1 VSGKVNHSA
10 LDPRTRFGN
19 DDETRAGADSRPMKL
34 ARRLSLVLPV
44 AALLVLASGLAWA
57 GPDATGAATGGAAD
71 VPAAVAGHPTLGEL
85 ATELGHHRVAIN
97 MTWAI
102 VAAAL
107 VMFMQAG
114 FAMVET
120 GLTRAKN
127 AAHTMAMNLAVYGVG
142 MLAFWAVGF
151 ALEMGGVGALGTFAG
166 PSLLDHEVSLTLA
179 GHSFGL
185 FGAKG
190 FALTGDAVDVGVLA
204 MFVFQMVFMDTS
216 ATIPTGALAERWRFA
231 AFLVFS
237 VFVAGVIYPIHA
249 NWIWGGGWLST
260 LGKEFHLGHGVVDFA
275 GSSVV
280 HLTGGVLAFVTC
292 RAMGPRLGRFDAR
305 GRPRPIAAHNVPM
318 AIIGTIILAFGWFG
332 FNAGSTLAGTD
343 LRLAV
348 VAVNTMLA
356 SGAAMV
362 TAMLYTWKV
371 TGKPD
376 PTLIANGM
384 LAGLVAITAPC
395 AFVTPLSAVIIGSI
409 AGVLVIAA
417 FLAIEQKLKID
428 DPVGACA
435 VHGVCG
441 AFGTLCVGIFA
452 DGKYG
457 DGLNG
462 VPGPV
467 TGLVAGG
474 GFAQLGAQL
483 IGVVVNVT
491 WVGAA
496 GLAAW
501 WITAKLV
508 GPHRVRKEVEI
519 EGLDVNEMGL
529 HAYPAEEAHGLGG

>member
-1 VSGKVNHSA
+1 
-10 LDPRTRFGN
+10 
-19 DDETRAGADSRPMKL
+19 MKL
-34 ARRLSLVLPV
+34 EGRLLTIASRLPFTLVSLASLVLV
-44 AALLVLASGLAWA
+44 AALVMVSSLAHAA
-57 GPDATGAATGGAAD
+57 PDPTGVVTGTAAD
-71 VPAAVAGHPTLGEL
+71 VPAAIAGQPTLAEL
-85 ATELGHHRVAIN
+85 AAELGHHRAAIN
-97 MTWAI
+97 MMWAI
-102 VAAAL
+102 IAAAL

-127 AAHTMAMNLAVYGVG
+127 AVHTMAMNLVVYGVG

-151 ALEMGGVGALGTFAG
+151 ALQMGGVGALGTFMG
-166 PSLLDHEVSLTLA
+166 PNLLDREVSVSIA
-179 GHSFGL
+179 GHVFGL

-204 MFVFQMVFMDTS
+204 MFVFQMVFMDTA

-237 VFVAGVIYPIHA
+237 VFVAGFIYPIHA
-249 NWIWGGGWLST
+249 NWVWGGGWLST

-292 RAMGPRLGRFDAR
+292 RKIGPRLGRFDSKGHA
-305 GRPRPIAAHNVPM
+305 RPIAAHNVPM
-318 AIIGTIILAFGWFG
+318 AILGTIVLAFGWFG

-362 TAMLYTWKV
+362 TAMLYTWRV

-395 AFVTPLSAVIIGSI
+395 AFVTPMSAVIIGGI

-417 FLAIEQKLKID
+417 YLALERHLRID
-428 DPVGACA
+428 DPVGACS

-441 AFGTLCVGIFA
+441 AFGTLSVGIFA

-467 TGLVAGG
+467 TGLLAGG
-474 GFAQLGAQL
+474 GCGQL
-483 IGVVVNVT
+483 IAQTIGVATNVA
-491 WVGAA
+491 WVAAA
-496 GLAAW
+496 GLLAYW
-501 WITAKLV
+501 LTERMV
-508 GPHRVRKEVEI
+508 GSHRVKKEVEM

-529 HAYPAEEAHGLGG
+529 HAYPTEEGHGA

>member
-1 VSGKVNHSA
+1 MRSGHEPETWPK
-10 LDPRTRFGN
+10 RTPVDIR
-19 DDETRAGADSRPMKL
+19 RAMKL
-34 ARRLSLVLPV
+34 DRSLPFRVPARLAVPLLLVV
-44 AALLVLASGLAWA
+44 GTALLSSVAWGSGA
-57 GPDATGAATGGAAD
+57 PDPTGAVTGGAGD
-71 VPAAVAGHPTLGEL
+71 VPAAVAGQPTLLEL
-85 ATELGHHRVAIN
+85 ATELGHHRAAIN

-102 VAAAL
+102 LAAAL

-127 AAHTMAMNLAVYGVG
+127 AAHTMAMNLVVYGVG

-151 ALEMGGVGALGTFAG
+151 ALQMGGVGAIGTFMG
-166 PSLLDHEVSLTLA
+166 PNLLDHEVSVSA
-179 GHSFGL
+179 FGHAFGL

-204 MFVFQMVFMDTS
+204 LFVFQMVFMDTA

-237 VFVAGVIYPIHA
+237 AMVAGIIYPIHA
-249 NWIWGGGWLST
+249 NWVWGGGWLST

-292 RAMGPRLGRFDAR
+292 WRIGPRHGRFDAK

-348 VAVNTMLA
+348 VAANTMLA

-362 TAMLYTWKV
+362 TAMAYTWRV

-376 PTLIANGM
+376 PTFIANGM

-395 AFVTPLSAVIIGSI
+395 AFVTPISAVIIGAI
-409 AGVLVIAA
+409 AGVLVIASL
-417 FLAIEQKLKID
+417 LAIERHLKID
-428 DPVGACA
+428 DPVGACS

-467 TGLVAGG
+467 TGLLAGG
-474 GFAQLGAQL
+474 GAGQLLAQS
-483 IGVVVNVT
+483 IGVVTNFA
-491 WVGAA
+491 WVGGA
-496 GLAAW
+496 GLAAYW
-501 WITAKLV
+501 LTERMV
-508 GPHRVRKEVEI
+508 GSHRVRPDVEM

-529 HAYPAEEAHGLGG
+529 HAYPAEEPHA

>member
-1 VSGKVNHSA
+1 MTCGSPRI
-10 LDPRTRFGN
+10 PRTPRSAF
-19 DDETRAGADSRPMKL
+19 
-34 ARRLSLVLPV
+34 LSLVV
-44 AALLVLASGLAWA
+44 FAALALASPAAAFAALPAA
-57 GPDATGAATGGAAD
+57 DPTGVSTGTAMD
-71 VPAAVAGHPTLGEL
+71 VPAGVPGQPSLMEL
-85 ATELGHHRVAIN
+85 AAEVGHQRAAIN
-97 MTWAI
+97 LMWA
-102 VAAAL
+102 VLAAAL

-127 AAHTMAMNLAVYGVG
+127 AAHTMAMNLVVYGVG
-142 MLAFWAVGF
+142 MMAFWLLGF
-151 ALEMGGVGALGTFAG
+151 GLQMGGVGALSTFLG
-166 PSLLDHEVSLTLA
+166 PNLLDHEVSVTLL

-204 MFVFQMVFMDTS
+204 MFIFQMVFMDTA

-237 VFVAGVIYPIHA
+237 ALVAGVVYPIHA
-249 NWIWGGGWLST
+249 NWVWGGGWLST
-260 LGKEFHLGHGVVDFA
+260 LGREFHLGHGVVDFA

-292 RAMGPRLGRFDAR
+292 RKIGPRLGRFDAK
-305 GRPRPIAAHNVPM
+305 GRARPIAAHNVPM
-318 AIIGTIILAFGWFG
+318 ALLGTIILAFGWFG

-348 VAVNTMLA
+348 VAANTMLA
-356 SGAAMV
+356 SGAAMI

-376 PTLIANGM
+376 PTLVANGM

-395 AFVTPLSAVIIGSI
+395 AFVTPVSAVVIGGL
-409 AGVLVIAA
+409 AGVLVIVA
-417 FLAIEQKLKID
+417 FLALERRLKID
-428 DPVGACA
+428 DPVGACS

-441 AFGTLCVGIFA
+441 AFGTLSVGLFA

-462 VPGPV
+462 VAGPV
-467 TGLVAGG
+467 TGVFYGGGSGQLVA
-474 GFAQLGAQL
+474 QLV
-483 IGVVVNVT
+483 GVTVNVA

-496 GLAAW
+496 GLAAYW
-501 WITAKLV
+501 LTDRLV
-508 GPHRVRKEVEI
+508 GGHRVRRDVEI
-519 EGLDVNEMGL
+519 EGLDVNELGL
-529 HAYPAEEAHGLGG
+529 HAYPSEEVHGG

>member
-1 VSGKVNHSA
+1 MKA
-10 LDPRTRFGN
+10 LPTSSF
-19 DDETRAGADSRPMKL
+19 
-34 ARRLSLVLPV
+34 RRLAILLPV
-44 AALLVLASGLAWA
+44 SSVMALACRLAWA
-57 GPDATGAATGGAAD
+57 APDPTGATTGGAAD
-71 VPAAVAGHPTLGEL
+71 VPAAIAGQPTLAEL
-85 ATELGHHRVAIN
+85 AVELGHHRAALN
-97 MTWAI
+97 LTWAI
-102 VAAAL
+102 LAAAL

-127 AAHTMAMNLAVYGVG
+127 AAHTMAMNLVVYGVG

-151 ALEMGGVGALGTFAG
+151 ALQMGGVGALGTFMG
-166 PSLLDHEVSLTLA
+166 PNLLDREVSVTVA
-179 GHSFGL
+179 GHAFGL

-190 FALTGDAVDVGVLA
+190 FALTGDTVDVGVLA
-204 MFVFQMVFMDTS
+204 MFVFQMVFMDTA

-237 VFVAGVIYPIHA
+237 ALVAAFLYPIHA
-249 NWIWGGGWLST
+249 NWVWGGGWLST
-260 LGKEFHLGHGVVDFA
+260 LGKEMGLGHGVVDFA

-280 HLTGGVLAFVTC
+280 HLTGGALAFVTC
-292 RAMGPRLGRFDAR
+292 WKMGPRLGRFDAR

-318 AIIGTIILAFGWFG
+318 AILGTIILAFGWFG

-348 VAVNTMLA
+348 VAANTMLA
-356 SGAAMV
+356 SGASMV
-362 TAMLYTWKV
+362 TAMLYTWRV

-395 AFVTPLSAVIIGSI
+395 AFVTPASAVVIGAL
-409 AGVLVIAA
+409 AGVLVIVAY
-417 FLAIEQKLKID
+417 FTLERRLKID
-428 DPVGACA
+428 DPVGACS

-441 AFGTLCVGIFA
+441 ALGTLCVGIFA

-467 TGLVAGG
+467 TGILAGG
-474 GFAQLGAQL
+474 GFGQLAAQA
-483 IGVVVNVT
+483 IGVATNLAWT
-491 WVGAA
+491 MSA
-496 GLAAW
+496 GLAAYW
-501 WITAKLV
+501 LTERIV
-508 GPHRVRKEVEI
+508 GSHRVSREVET
-519 EGLDVNEMGL
+519 EGLDVNEMGI
-529 HAYPAEEAHGLGG
+529 HAYPPDESHVGG

>member
-1 VSGKVNHSA
+1 VSV
-10 LDPRTRFGN
+10 
-19 DDETRAGADSRPMKL
+19 
-34 ARRLSLVLPV
+34 
-44 AALLVLASGLAWA
+44 
-57 GPDATGAATGGAAD
+57 
-71 VPAAVAGHPTLGEL
+71 TLG
-85 ATELGHHRVAIN
+85 GHA
-97 MTWAI
+97 
-102 VAAAL
+102 
-107 VMFMQAG
+107 
-114 FAMVET
+114 
-120 GLTRAKN
+120 
-127 AAHTMAMNLAVYGVG
+127 
-142 MLAFWAVGF
+142 
-151 ALEMGGVGALGTFAG
+151 
-166 PSLLDHEVSLTLA
+166 
-179 GHSFGL
+179 FGL

-204 MFVFQMVFMDTS
+204 MFVFQMVFMDTA
-216 ATIPTGALAERWRFA
+216 ATIPTGALAERWRFS
-231 AFLVFS
+231 AFLLFS
-237 VFVAGVIYPIHA
+237 VFVAGIIYPIHA

-280 HLTGGVLAFVTC
+280 HLTGGALAFVTC
-292 RAMGPRLGRFDAR
+292 RKIGPRLGRFDSR

-362 TAMLYTWKV
+362 TAMFYTWKV

-395 AFVTPLSAVIIGSI
+395 AFVTPLSAVIIGAV

-417 FLAIEQKLKID
+417 FLAIERRLKID

-462 VPGPV
+462 VAGPV
-467 TGLVAGG
+467 TGVLAGG
-474 GFAQLGAQL
+474 GFGQLGAQT
-483 IGVVVNVT
+483 IGVVTNLAWVALSGSLAYWVT
-491 WVGAA
+491 DR
-496 GLAAW
+496 
-501 WITAKLV
+501 LV
-508 GPHRVRKEVEI
+508 GGHRVRKDVEI

-529 HAYPAEEAHGLGG
+529 HAYPSEEAHGLGQER